1 MGQWLGLIVELIS
14 NIYDSVLLTGSGRC
28 CMAVQQI
35 ALCYRYGMWWCSVS
49 VSKECGK
56 EVMRSAV
63 SHERETKSLS
73 DNYSFLNVPG
83 HFECPPYNQQTIRSA
98 YHVRNI
104 EVFKLKQVG
113 EKSVVFFCCLFSKN
127 NNK

>member
-1 MGQWLGLIVELIS
+1 
-14 NIYDSVLLTGSGRC
+14 
-28 CMAVQQI
+28 
-35 ALCYRYGMWWCSVS
+35 MW
-49 VSKECGK
+49 

-63 SHERETKSLS
+63 LPYVRDTKSLS

-113 EKSVVFFCCLFSKN
+113 EKSMVLFVVCFLKTTT
-127 NNK
+127 NKPMVNVIC